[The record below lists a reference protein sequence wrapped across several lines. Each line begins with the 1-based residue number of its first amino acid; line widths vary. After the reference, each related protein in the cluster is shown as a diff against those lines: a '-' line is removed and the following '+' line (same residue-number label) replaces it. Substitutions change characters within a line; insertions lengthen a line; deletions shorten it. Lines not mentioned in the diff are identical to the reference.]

1 MQPTYYEKLLADHT
15 SPLGEMLDADVS
27 RLRARGP
34 IAPNP
39 EDTEFADSLGRYLKR
54 ALEGFKTTVARD
66 MSAYQF
72 ELFQQTPAY
81 QEAMVQLAANQYWV
95 YETFFYFRALGE
107 RTFNIASETTRQM
120 FEQPLSGR
128 AQDLKLDAAAMLLV
142 FDAPEMVD
150 ALYAGERR
158 QAPGRNDYGAKVHV
172 FVVEVPPSE
181 GFKYRR
187 LKMLS
192 VHAGPHANHRV
203 EVRRLLM
210 QTDME
215 LEELLKNG
223 WNDGQ
228 GANTATK
235 LIEATGANA
244 TGAKRAEDR
253 GFYGAR
259 VPYYRAVLGTL
270 QRISAKQG
278 LKPHPAPSSPSLEV
292 SRLAYQTL

>member
-1 MQPTYYEKLLADHT
+1 
-15 SPLGEMLDADVS
+15 
-27 RLRARGP
+27 
-34 IAPNP
+34 
-39 EDTEFADSLGRYLKR
+39 
-54 ALEGFKTTVARD
+54 
-66 MSAYQF
+66 
-72 ELFQQTPAY
+72 
-81 QEAMVQLAANQYWV
+81 
-95 YETFFYFRALGE
+95 
-107 RTFNIASETTRQM
+107 
-120 FEQPLSGR
+120 
-128 AQDLKLDAAAMLLV
+128 
-142 FDAPEMVD
+142 
-150 ALYAGERR
+150 
-158 QAPGRNDYGAKVHV
+158 
-172 FVVEVPPSE
+172 
-181 GFKYRR
+181 
-187 LKMLS
+187 MLS

>member
-1 MQPTYYEKLLADHT
+1 V
-15 SPLGEMLDADVS
+15 LDEDVS

-107 RTFNIASETTRQM
+107 RTFNIEAPTTR
-120 FEQPLSGR
+120 ELLDKPLSGR
-128 AQDLKLDAAAMLLV
+128 ARDLKLDSAAMLLV
-142 FDAPEMVD
+142 YDAPEMVD

-158 QAPGRNDYGAKVHV
+158 QAPGRGDYAAKVHV

-192 VHAGPHANHRV
+192 VHAGPHADRRV
-203 EVRRLLM
+203 EVRRLLLE
-210 QTDME
+210 DDVE

-228 GANTATK
+228 APKTATK

-244 TGAKRAEDR
+244 AGAKRAEDR

-259 VPYYRAVLGTL
+259 VPYYRAVIATL
-270 QRISAKQG
+270 QRIGAKQG
-278 LKPHPAPSSPSLEV
+278 LKPHPAPATPTANV
-292 SRLAYQTL
+292 TRLAYQTL